1 MVETTPYGKEETQ
14 QLGREEMN
22 DPQESFLF
30 VYAVYS
36 LFIKGVFP
44 L

>member
-1 MVETTPYGKEETQ
+1 MVETTPYGEEETQ

-22 DPQESFLF
+22 DPQEFFLF
-30 VYAVYS
+30 VYAAYS
-36 LFIKGVFP
+36 VLIKGLFP